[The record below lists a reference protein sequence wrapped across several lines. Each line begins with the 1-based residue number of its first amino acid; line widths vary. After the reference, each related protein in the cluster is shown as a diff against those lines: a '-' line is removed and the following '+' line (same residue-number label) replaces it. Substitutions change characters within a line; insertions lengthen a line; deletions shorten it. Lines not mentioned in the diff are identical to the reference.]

1 MARRTLTDEEIR
13 ASIPAA
19 RARGAEAERIEPRA
33 VEARFDAGTGRIWVE
48 LFNGCLFAFPVGASQ
63 ELEGASEEDLT
74 GLEVWQ
80 DGEGLHWEA
89 LDVDIS
95 VPGIMARLLNLREW
109 GARYMGQLTSEAKAR
124 AARENG
130 KKGGRP
136 RRKVPRG

>member
-1 MARRTLTDEEIR
+1 VV
-13 ASIPAA
+13 ASHYK
-19 RARGAEAERIEPRA
+19 
-33 VEARFDAGTGRIWVE
+33 
-48 LFNGCLFAFPVGASQ
+48 
-63 ELEGASEEDLT
+63 EGASDEDLT
-74 GLEVWQ
+74 GREGWQ

-89 LDVDIS
+89 LAVDLS